1 MVVGGEDRGE
11 EGDKLGREGGQE
23 RGAQATMAP
32 EPRNAVALMSPVPE
46 ERKWASVPVFM
57 TWFVM
62 LNIFY

>member
-11 EGDKLGREGGQE
+11 EGGQAGPGEGQE